1 MEWKFI
7 QANMV
12 NFLINIAYALVALFI
27 GALAFR
33 LIDRFI
39 FRDIDFV
46 EEIKKSNF
54 AAAIYASV
62 ILLFI
67 AIILSAALKG

>member
-12 NFLINIAYALVALFI
+12 NFLINIVYALVALFI

-46 EEIKKSNF
+46 EESQLP
-54 AAAIYASV
+54 
-62 ILLFI
+62 LLNQRFRRG
-67 AIILSAALKG
+67 L